1 MTCRYNGNCE
11 ITKYTR
17 LGCTAC
23 RLNKCFSIGMDP
35 DFIRILDQSMNH
47 HSSFG
52 RRNSKN
58 LNMNGMI
65 MV

>member
-1 MTCRYNGNCE
+1 MTCRYSGNCE

-35 DFIRILDQSMNH
+35 DFIRILDQSMS
-47 HSSFG
+47 HSSFE
-52 RRNSKN
+52 RRNGKN
-58 LNMNGMI
+58 VNMNEMI

>member
-1 MTCRYNGNCE
+1 LTCRYSGNCE

-35 DFIRILDQSMNH
+35 DFIRILDQSMS
-47 HSSFG
+47 HSSFE
-52 RRNSKN
+52 RRNGKN
-58 LNMNGMI
+58 VNMNEMI